1 MDGFELFQLGRTL
14 MKLGEQAMPQGGFRQ
29 LSAPTRAVLFDIA
42 ENPDSSIND
51 ITGRVRFPQS
61 QVSVCVARLRD
72 NGVVETV
79 TDPADRRKTLVRLT
93 AATVRR
99 MADRPSAQIDAAL
112 AEAVDGTDPADVERA
127 KNALATLAELLH
139 AADPNAARPRP

>member
-14 MKLGEQAMPQGGFRQ
+14 MKLGEQAMPPGQFRQ

-51 ITGRVRFPQS
+51 IAGRVRFPQS

-72 NGVVETV
+72 SGVVETV
-79 TDPADRRKTLVRLT
+79 TDPLDRRKTLARLT
-93 AATVRR
+93 AATLHRIT
-99 MADRPSAQIDAAL
+99 DRPPAQIDAVL
-112 AEAVDGTDPADVERA
+112 AEAVNSTDPTDVERA
-127 KNALATLAELLH
+127 KHALAALADLLH
-139 AADPNAARPRP
+139 TADPDTARHG